1 MFEIIKSMFIVLLT
15 NMVNYCNHTKFVSL
29 SNQKREFQPNLINLH
44 CNECIHELHHY
55 PFAFNLDRSVLE
67 IV

>member
-1 MFEIIKSMFIVLLT
+1 MLEIIKSMFIVLLT
-15 NMVNYCNHTKFVSL
+15 NMVNSCNHTKFVSL
-29 SNQKREFQPNLINLH
+29 SNQKWECQSNLINLH
-44 CNECIHELHHY
+44 CNEYSHELYHY